1 MQWRTIIT
9 GVDYNN
15 NNNNNNFSVK
25 SNIAAVFILKIKL
38 IMIYFQIN
46 RFKQII

>member
-9 GVDYNN
+9 GMDYNN
-15 NNNNNNFSVK
+15 NNNFLVK
-25 SNIAAVFILKIKL
+25 CNIAAVFILKIKL